1 MSNDYAQGESFQL
14 YLAKDHMDYEDT
26 FKNQFKYNGLGLD
39 QLPLIYELR
48 KTGKAGFYFFGVGK

>member
-39 QLPLIYELR
+39 
-48 KTGKAGFYFFGVGK
+48 